1 MSLVIRVK
9 RGDLEYIR
17 SSIEV
22 GELDRALEVLEEI
35 LKKGR
40 GG

>member
-1 MSLVIRVK
+1 MSSVIRVK

-22 GELDRALEVLEEI
+22 GEFDRALEVLDDL
-35 LKKGR
+35 LKKEIEN
-40 GG
+40 